1 MLLLLKLA
9 ALKMMLSLQASE
21 AEYTLK
27 RCNFW
32 CFDFVHSTI
41 GSFASAVFFVFLQ
54 DASKHDSAPSPTPA
68 PDKGIKGVKFS
79 EAAIILDTESEL
91 NDSDDDGVP
100 Q

>member
-1 MLLLLKLA
+1 
-9 ALKMMLSLQASE
+9 MLSLQASE

-27 RCNFW
+27 WYNFW
-32 CFDFVHSTI
+32 CLEFVHSAI

-54 DASKHDSAPSPTPA
+54 DCSNHDSAPSLTPV
-68 PDKGIKGVKFS
+68 PEKEIKGVKFS

-91 NDSDDDGVP
+91 DESDDDSFP